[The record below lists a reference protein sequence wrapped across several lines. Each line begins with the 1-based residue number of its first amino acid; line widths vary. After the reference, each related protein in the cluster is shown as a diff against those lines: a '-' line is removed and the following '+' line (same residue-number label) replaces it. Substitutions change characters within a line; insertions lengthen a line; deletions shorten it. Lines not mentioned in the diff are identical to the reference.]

1 VTLTEQLREP
11 GSVLGSSELN
21 RLAPATETV
30 SSGPAGAVG
39 QAIVASSLC
48 KQFTTKGKVFTALE
62 GVEIAIGERQF
73 CSLIGPS
80 GCGKSTLLR
89 LLADVTEPT
98 SGSVSVFGA
107 SPKEGRRKRDF
118 GFVFQDP
125 TLLPWRSAL
134 GNTELPLQLA
144 GWDRSRRRAKAMEL
158 LALVGLEG
166 FEHSLPASLSG
177 GMARRVAIAR
187 ALTLD
192 PKVLFLDEPF
202 AGLDEILRQQM
213 NEELQRI
220 WMETGT
226 TAVLVTHNVSEAVYL
241 SDQICVMGGRP
252 GRITDRTFVHL
263 ERPRTVD
270 RILDPEFV
278 EIQRV
283 VSAQLASAVREFQ
296 A

>member
-1 VTLTEQLREP
+1 
-11 GSVLGSSELN
+11 LGSSEVD
-21 RLAPATETV
+21 RLAPARETV
-30 SSGPAGAVG
+30 SSTPEETTDR
-39 QAIVASSLC
+39 AIVASNLC

-62 GVEIAIGERQF
+62 GVEIAVGKREF

-107 SPKEGRRKRDF
+107 SPSEARQRRDF

-144 GWDRSRRRAKAMEL
+144 GWDRSRRREKAMEL

-166 FEHSLPASLSG
+166 FEHSLPSSLSG

-213 NEELQRI
+213 NGELQRI

-226 TAVLVTHNVSEAVYL
+226 TAVLVTHNVAEAVFL

-263 ERPRTVD
+263 QRPRTVA
-270 RILDPEFV
+270 RILDPDFV

-283 VSAQLASAVREFQ
+283 VSAQLASAVKEFQ

>member
-1 VTLTEQLREP
+1 
-11 GSVLGSSELN
+11 LGSSEVD
-21 RLAPATETV
+21 RLAPAGETV
-30 SSGPAGAVG
+30 SSTPEETTGH
-39 QAIVASSLC
+39 AIVASNLC
-48 KQFTTKGKVFTALE
+48 KRFTTKGKVFTALE
-62 GVEIAIGERQF
+62 GVDIAVGTREF

-98 SGSVSVFGA
+98 SGSVNVFGA
-107 SPKEGRRKRDF
+107 SPSDARQRRDF

-134 GNTELPLQLA
+134 GNAELPLQLA
-144 GWDRSRRRAKAMEL
+144 GWDRARRRDKAMEL

-166 FEHSLPASLSG
+166 FEHALPSALSG

-226 TAVLVTHNVSEAVYL
+226 TAVLVTHNVAEAVFL

-252 GRITDRTFVHL
+252 GRITACTSVHL
-263 ERPRTVD
+263 ERPRTVA
-270 RILDPEFV
+270 RILDPDFV

-283 VSAQLASAVREFQ
+283 VSTQLASAVKEFQ

>member
-1 VTLTEQLREP
+1 V
-11 GSVLGSSELN
+11 GSSDVD
-21 RLAPATETV
+21 RLAPAMESDAPREGP
-30 SSGPAGAVG
+30 SSH
-39 QAIVASSLC
+39 AIVASSLS

-62 GVEIAIGERQF
+62 GVDIAVGEREF

-107 SPKEGRRKRDF
+107 SPTAARQRRDF

-144 GWDRSRRRAKAMEL
+144 GWGRSRRREKAMEL
-158 LALVGLEG
+158 LRLVGLEG
-166 FEHSLPASLSG
+166 FEHSLPAALSG

-220 WMETGT
+220 WMETET
-226 TAVLVTHNVSEAVYL
+226 TAVLVTHNVSEAVFL
-241 SDQICVMGGRP
+241 ADQIYVMGGRP
-252 GRITDRTFVHL
+252 GRIVGRTTVPL
-263 ERPRTVD
+263 ERPRTVS
-270 RILDPEFV
+270 RILDPDFI
-278 EIQRV
+278 EIQREV
-283 VSAQLASAVREFQ
+283 QAQLAGAVKEFQ

>member
-1 VTLTEQLREP
+1 VAVVENAVIPGGEP
-11 GSVLGSSELN
+11 
-21 RLAPATETV
+21 LAQPAVAATGV
-30 SSGPAGAVG
+30 SKTFAKGAN
-39 QAIVASSLC
+39 S
-48 KQFTTKGKVFTALE
+48 FTALQGVDLTVSE
-62 GVEIAIGERQF
+62 GEF

-89 LLADVTEPT
+89 ILADVIAPT

-107 SPKEGRRKRDF
+107 SPTEARERRDL

-125 TLLPWRSAL
+125 ALLPWRTAL
-134 GNTELPLQLA
+134 ANTELPMQLA
-144 GWDRSRRRAKAMEL
+144 GWDGSRRRDKAREL
-158 LALVGLEG
+158 LGLVGLEG
-166 FEHSLPASLSG
+166 FENALPSELSG

-220 WMETGT
+220 WIETGT
-226 TAVLVTHNVSEAVYL
+226 TAILVTHNVAEAVFL
-241 SDQICVMGGRP
+241 SDHVLVMGGRP
-252 GRITDRTFVHL
+252 GRIVSSTAVPLD
-263 ERPRTVD
+263 RPRTVE
-270 RILDPEFV
+270 RILDPDFV
-278 EIQRV
+278 ELQRE
-283 VSAQLASAVREFQ
+283 VSGGLAAAVDAMRREP

>member
-1 VTLTEQLREP
+1 VQPEDPDRAVAVQQEP
-11 GSVLGSSELN
+11 VN
-21 RLAPATETV
+21 RSAITA
-30 SSGPAGAVG
+30 SGIAKTFSRGG
-39 QAIVASSLC
+39 
-48 KQFTTKGKVFTALE
+48 TDFTALRDVDLE
-62 GVEIAIGERQF
+62 VADSQF
-73 CSLIGPS
+73 SSLIGPS

-89 LLADVTEPT
+89 ILADIIAPT

-107 SPKEGRRKRDF
+107 SPTEARERRDL

-125 TLLPWRSAL
+125 ALLPWRSAL
-134 GNTELPLQLA
+134 ANTELPMQLA
-144 GWDRSRRRAKAMEL
+144 GWDRSRRREKALEL
-158 LALVGLEG
+158 LQLVGLEG
-166 FEHSLPASLSG
+166 FEHRLPSELSG

-226 TAVLVTHNVSEAVYL
+226 TAILVTHNVAEAVFL
-241 SDQICVMGGRP
+241 SDEVLVMGGRP
-252 GRITDRTFVHL
+252 GRILGSTPVRL
-263 ERPRTVD
+263 GRPRTVD
-270 RILDPEFV
+270 QILEPEFV
-278 EIQRV
+278 ELQRE
-283 VSAQLASAVREFQ
+283 VSAGLAAAVEAMRRGP

>member
-1 VTLTEQLREP
+1 M
-11 GSVLGSSELN
+11 G
-21 RLAPATETV
+21 TV
-30 SSGPAGAVG
+30 SPASEAAVG
-39 QAIVASSLC
+39 WAIVASNLC
-48 KQFTTKGKVFTALE
+48 KRFRTKGKDFTALE
-62 GVEIAIGERQF
+62 GVEITVGEREF

-107 SPKEGRRKRDF
+107 SPREARQRRDF

-144 GWDRSRRRAKAMEL
+144 GWDRSRRRDKAMQL
-158 LALVGLEG
+158 LSLVGLEG

-220 WMETGT
+220 WMESGT
-226 TAVLVTHNVSEAVYL
+226 TAVLVTHNVAEAVYL

-252 GRITDRTFVHL
+252 GRITDRTFVPL
-263 ERPRTVD
+263 ERPRTVE
-270 RILDPEFV
+270 RILDPDFV
-278 EIQRV
+278 QIQRV
-283 VSAQLASAVREFQ
+283 VSAQLAIAVKEFQ

>member
-1 VTLTEQLREP
+1 V
-11 GSVLGSSELN
+11 
-21 RLAPATETV
+21 AT
-30 SSGPAGAVG
+30 
-39 QAIVASSLC
+39 SLS
-48 KQFTTKGKVFTALE
+48 KQFTTKGKVFTAIE
-62 GVEIAIGERQF
+62 GVDIAVGEREF

-107 SPKEGRRKRDF
+107 SPSEARQRRDF

-134 GNTELPLQLA
+134 GNAELPLQMA
-144 GWDRSRRRAKAMEL
+144 GWNRARRRDKAMEL
-158 LALVGLEG
+158 LRLVGLEG
-166 FEHSLPASLSG
+166 FEHSLPAQLSG

-226 TAVLVTHNVSEAVYL
+226 TAILVTHNVSEAVFL
-241 SDQICVMGGRP
+241 SDRICVMGGRP
-252 GRITDRTFVHL
+252 GRIVGRTQVSL
-263 ERPRTVD
+263 ERPRTIS
-270 RILDPEFV
+270 RILDPDFI
-278 EIQRV
+278 EIQRE
-283 VSAQLASAVREFQ
+283 VSAQLAGAVREFQ

>member
-1 VTLTEQLREP
+1 VGVSDVEEVVAARGAASGSPPSLTP
-11 GSVLGSSELN
+11 
-21 RLAPATETV
+21 
-30 SSGPAGAVG
+30 
-39 QAIVASSLC
+39 AIVAADVS
-48 KQFTTKGKVFTALE
+48 KQFTAKGKPFMALA
-62 GVEIAIGERQF
+62 GVDLTVNAGEF

-89 LLADVTEPT
+89 LLADITPPT
-98 SGSVSVFGA
+98 SGTVSVFGA
-107 SPKEGRRKRDF
+107 SPSQARQRRDF

-134 GNTELPLQLA
+134 ANTELPLQLA
-144 GWDRSRRRAKAMEL
+144 GWGRQRRREKAMQL
-158 LALVGLEG
+158 LHLVGLDG
-166 FEHSLPASLSG
+166 FEHSLPAALSG

-226 TAVLVTHNVSEAVYL
+226 TALLVTHNVAEAVFL
-241 SDQICVMGGRP
+241 SDQVFVMGGRP
-252 GRITDRTFVHL
+252 GRITGATGVPL

-270 RILDPEFV
+270 RILDAEFV
-278 EIQRV
+278 EIQRQ
-283 VSAQLASAVREFQ
+283 VSAQLAAAAKQFKT
-296 A
+296 